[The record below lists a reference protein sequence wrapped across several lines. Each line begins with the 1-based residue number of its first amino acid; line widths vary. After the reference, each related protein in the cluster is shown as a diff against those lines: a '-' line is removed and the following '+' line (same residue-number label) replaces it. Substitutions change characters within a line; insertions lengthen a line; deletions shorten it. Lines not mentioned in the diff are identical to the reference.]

1 MTIARRAN
9 AHLAFLLLIL
19 ALAAGLRL
27 YDLSGVPSELIA
39 DELDL
44 YNSAQSIASTGHD
57 IDGTL
62 LPFFYSRFTRNPPLY
77 GVAAYASSR
86 VFGKN
91 AVALRLPAALF
102 GVAAVMLIY
111 GIGLELSGRREVA
124 LAAALLAATQPI
136 LVHFSRIAWEPA
148 SQLPFIVGGLYV
160 VLRCLKRAD
169 EANEPLALGPLILAG
184 ALLGLASF
192 TYMAAWVY
200 SVLLAGALLLLNFRR
215 LTERITRWNVG
226 AGIGMWLLVS
236 APALWMWFG
245 DPLTYGRTHR
255 ISTFGNGISL
265 AALATFF
272 ANYAKQF
279 DWSYLATT
287 GDPIPGATWR
297 YLVGFGAFFWWV
309 VPLTG
314 AGLALL
320 PRVVPALWARR
331 WLWIWL
337 LVYPLGAALTN
348 EAIPNAPRTLA
359 GVPVFCL
366 LGAIGF
372 TGVLDLARRARKH
385 SEILTAIVQGLFVA
399 GTLASTALFA
409 RYYFTEYVRVYP
421 NAWDSGTRD
430 LFALVH
436 TKASHY
442 DRICF
447 TLYPAFYAV
456 DTYVRFYLSDVATPV
471 IEDANDP
478 ACYLPGTLLVTDTT
492 QPRSRA
498 HFAPIATVRDID
510 GLPFADVSGRPRGP
524 S

>member
-1 MTIARRAN
+1 MTRARRWN
-9 AHLAFLLLIL
+9 AQFALLLLIL

-27 YDLSGVPSELIA
+27 YDLSGVPSELVA

-57 IDGTL
+57 VDGTL
-62 LPFFYSRFTRNPPLY
+62 LPFFYSTFTRNPPLY
-77 GVAAYASSR
+77 GIAAYASSR
-86 VFGKN
+86 IFGKN

-102 GVAAVMLIY
+102 GVVSVLLIC

-136 LVHFSRIAWEPA
+136 LVHFSRIAWEPS
-148 SQLPFIVGGLYV
+148 SQLPFILGGLYV
-160 VLRCLKRAD
+160 LVRCLRKAD
-169 EANEPLALGPLILAG
+169 EAASASLALGPLVLAG

-200 SVLLAGALLLLNFRR
+200 SVLLAGALLLLHLRR
-215 LTERITRWNVG
+215 LRDRITRWNV
-226 AGIGMWLLVS
+226 AGGIATWLIVS

-245 DPLTYGRTHR
+245 DPLTYGRTNR
-255 ISTFGNGISL
+255 ISTFANGVSL
-265 AALATFF
+265 AAIVTFF
-272 ANYAKQF
+272 TNYAKQF

-297 YLVGFGAFFWWV
+297 YLVGFGALFWWV
-309 VPLTG
+309 VPLAV

-337 LVYPLGAALTN
+337 ILYPIGAALTN
-348 EAIPNAPRTLA
+348 EAVPNAPRTLA
-359 GVPVFCL
+359 GAPVFCIL
-366 LGAIGF
+366 AAIGF
-372 TGVLDLARRARKH
+372 TGVLDLARNARKG
-385 SEILTAIVQGLFVA
+385 SETLTAVVQGLFVA

-409 RYYFTEYVRVYP
+409 RFYFTQYVRVYP
-421 NAWDSGTRD
+421 NAWDSGTRA
-430 LFALVH
+430 LFALLRDE
-436 TKASHY
+436 APHY

-456 DTYVRFYLSDVATPV
+456 DTYVRFYLSDVTTPT
-471 IEDANDP
+471 IENANDP
-478 ACYLPGTLLVTDTT
+478 ECYLPGTLLVTDTT
-492 QPRSRA
+492 QPHARPY
-498 HFAPIATVRDID
+498 FAPIATVRDID
-510 GLPFADVSGRPRGP
+510 GLPFAAVSARPRG
-524 S
+524 